1 MATQAKTISPSR
13 RTYAIATV
21 STSTDGLSDV
31 VDLGGLTLS
40 SIQMATDWTAAGI
53 TFKGSASSSAAMGS
67 VYHTTG
73 TVELTYATTPSMTHV
88 LDPAFFSGLRFI
100 QIRSGTSATPVAQA
114 ATRSVV
120 LGLAPYAHNK

>member
-21 STSTDGLSDV
+21 TTGTDGLSDV

-40 SIQMATDWTAAGI
+40 SIQTSTDWTAASI

-67 VYHTTG
+67 VYHTTAA
-73 TVELTYATTPSMTHV
+73 VELTYATTPSMTHV
-88 LDPAFFSGLRFI
+88 LDPAFFTGLRFI
-100 QIRSGTSATPVAQA
+100 QIRSGTSAVPVAQA
-114 ATRSVV
+114 AARSVII
-120 LGLAPYAHNK
+120 GLSPYGQI

>member
-21 STSTDGLSDV
+21 TTGTDGLSDV

-40 SIQMATDWTAAGI
+40 SIQMATAWTAAGI
-53 TFKGSASSSAAMGS
+53 TFKGSASSSDAMGS
-67 VYHTTG
+67 IYHTTG
-73 TVELTYATTPSMTHV
+73 TIELTYATTPSMTHV
-88 LDPAFFSGLRFI
+88 LDPAFFSGIRFI

-114 ATRSVV
+114 AARSVV
-120 LGLAPYAHNK
+120 LGLAPYGHNK